1 MLLSD
6 MNIKNLRICFVVFL
20 VLAVKAWGADIQ
32 RLESVKLQ
40 CVLPAG
46 FKVDDTTE
54 WTGSK
59 SGLMAT
65 GKSGGMDATI
75 GVSAIVLTDEM
86 MLAVFTSRER
96 QDAETTTSMVRVGTW
111 KIYTEHIKPESKPAF
126 WSHSA
131 YGTEGEVG
139 IMVGFTRIGPAM
151 SKSGL
156 EDLKAYLATFK
167 PLSAASTAPK
177 AKPAE

>member
-1 MLLSD
+1 
-6 MNIKNLRICFVVFL
+6 MNIKNLRIYFAVFL
-20 VLAVKAWGADIQ
+20 VLAVKTWGADIQ

-46 FKVDDTTE
+46 FTVNDTTE

-65 GKSGGMDATI
+65 GKSGGMEATI
-75 GVSAIVLTDEM
+75 GVSAIVLNDEM
-86 MLAVFTSRER
+86 MFAVFTSREK
-96 QDAETTTSMVRVGTW
+96 QDAESATSMVRVGNW
-111 KIYTEHIKPESKPAF
+111 RIYTEHVKPETKPAF
-126 WSHSA
+126 WSLSA

-156 EDLKAYLATFK
+156 EDLRAYLATFK
-167 PLSAASTAPK
+167 PLTAASKAPK
-177 AKPAE
+177 EKAVE